1 MLRIVKFS
9 LGAVAALI
17 VGGFLLL
24 GTSFTSYLRTSA
36 RAVQESVQ
44 DSVPL
49 EFELRRARDLIDE
62 ILPELQ
68 SQVRVIA
75 EEEVAI
81 QALRNDLH
89 ASTERLSS
97 EKSNLAALRDQLRVQ
112 QVSYRIGDR
121 EVPRKQLAGQLRSRL
136 ERFKQSE
143 LAIDMKTRLL
153 EKREEVL
160 GAALFKLEEMRNRK
174 VQLEQ
179 KVEMLIAQDRLQKA
193 SRVDS
198 ELGSKMAV
206 GGSEMREADELLDQ
220 IETRLAVAQRV
231 LEHEQDVVAI
241 PLDDSAMTENDI
253 LSAYDLHF
261 DGTSNEVQGFEAEG
275 SDDVEPDEQNV
286 RLKLTSK

>member
-17 VGGFLLL
+17 VGGFVLL
-24 GTSFTSYLRTSA
+24 GANFTSYLRTSA

-44 DSVPL
+44 ESVPL

-81 QALRNDLH
+81 QDLKH
-89 ASTERLSS
+89 DLDASADRLSIERS
-97 EKSNLAALRDQLRVQ
+97 HLAALRDQLRVQ

-121 EVPRKQLAGQLRSRL
+121 DVPRDQLAGQLRSRL

-143 LAIDMKTRLL
+143 LSIDMKTRLL

-160 GAALFKLEEMRNRK
+160 GAALFKLEKMRNRK

-179 KVEMLIAQDRLQKA
+179 KVEMLIAQERLQKA
-193 SRVDS
+193 SRFDS
-198 ELGSKMAV
+198 DFDSKSAA
-206 GGSEMREADELLDQ
+206 GGNEMCEADELLDQ

-241 PLDDSAMTENDI
+241 PLDDSAMTEDDI
-253 LSAYDLHF
+253 LSAYDSHF
-261 DGTSNEVQGFEAEG
+261 DDQRRDVQRSNGDVPDQVE
-275 SDDVEPDEQNV
+275 SDAQNV
-286 RLKLTSK
+286 RLKLTSN

>member
-17 VGGFLLL
+17 VGGFVLL
-24 GTSFTSYLRTSA
+24 GANFTSYLRTSA

-44 DSVPL
+44 ESVPL

-81 QALRNDLH
+81 QDLKPALD
-89 ASTERLSS
+89 ASADRLSIERS
-97 EKSNLAALRDQLRVQ
+97 HLAALRDQLRVQ

-121 EVPRKQLAGQLRSRL
+121 DVPRDQLAGQLRSRL

-143 LAIDMKTRLL
+143 LSIDMKTRLL
-153 EKREEVL
+153 EKCEEVL
-160 GAALFKLEEMRNRK
+160 GAALFKLEKMRNRK

-193 SRVDS
+193 SRFDS
-198 ELGSKMAV
+198 DFESKIAA
-206 GGSEMREADELLDQ
+206 GGNEMREADELLNQ

-241 PLDDSAMTENDI
+241 PLDDSAMTEDDI
-253 LSAYDLHF
+253 LSAYDSHF
-261 DGTSNEVQGFEAEG
+261 DDQRSDVQRSNGDVPDQVE
-275 SDDVEPDEQNV
+275 SDAQNV
-286 RLKLTSK
+286 RLKLTSN